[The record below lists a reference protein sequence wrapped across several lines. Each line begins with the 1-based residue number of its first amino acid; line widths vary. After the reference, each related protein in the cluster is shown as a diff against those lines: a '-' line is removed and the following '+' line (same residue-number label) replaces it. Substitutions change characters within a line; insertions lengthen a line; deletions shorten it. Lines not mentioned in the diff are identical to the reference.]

1 LSFGTQLGEAGAD
14 VRNAGVVVDDVRGS
28 GKRSRS
34 VVVLYGERE
43 EKQVTGYW
51 TPAGME
57 DISVRPMSA
66 RRGFTEKAAANKVE
80 GQCKTEW
87 RTAEG

>member
-1 LSFGTQLGEAGAD
+1 
-14 VRNAGVVVDDVRGS
+14 
-28 GKRSRS
+28 
-34 VVVLYGERE
+34 VLYGERE